1 MNKKVQK
8 GVITVVLSSM
18 ILTNTAFAASS
29 VINKSETVYVLK
41 KDNNVE
47 DKTVSV
53 WLNSEEGIKGK
64 DKSNLKNVK
73 NLKTDEKI
81 ENKNGYIYW
90 DENIKDIYYQ
100 GKSEENIPIDVK
112 IDYYLDGEKME
123 NSELEGKSGHLKL
136 VISTENNKY
145 VIKKINGKKT
155 KVYAPYTVIAAMA
168 FPQEIA
174 SNIESDDAKIAK
186 DGKNEVVTSILTP
199 GLKENFETILEDRQM
214 EEFKS
219 EAVVEMDVKDYKPVE
234 AYVVISNE
242 LFQNKADLETID
254 KLRDGVRELE
264 DNSQKL
270 VDASTKL
277 SDAQGK
283 LNKGINELGD
293 GTLKLKDGSKKL
305 YEKSGEFQDKLDEVI
320 EKVEPV
326 PGAAQKMYEGGSKL
340 TSGISDYTSAVGK
353 MNDKTGEMKDGAKKL
368 HDGSVELDNGLGKL
382 KDATVQLREG
392 SSKLSKIDEM
402 KEETLKKL
410 AELKSGIEKL
420 SAGANKLDAG

>member
-18 ILTNTAFAASS
+18 LLTNTAFAASN

-41 KDNNVE
+41 ENDNIK

-53 WLNSEEGIKGK
+53 WLNSEENIKGK

-73 NLKTDEKI
+73 NLKTDEEV

-90 DENIKDIYYQ
+90 DENVKDIYYQ

-123 NSELEGKSGHLKL
+123 NSELKGKSGHLKL

-145 VIKKINGKKT
+145 IIKKIGGKKT
-155 KVYAPYTVIAAMA
+155 KVYAPYTVIAALS
-168 FPQEIA
+168 FPQEVA
-174 SNIESDDAKIAK
+174 SNIESNDAKIAK
-186 DGKNEVVTSILTP
+186 DGKNEVVTSVLTP
-199 GLKENFETILEDRQM
+199 GLRENFESILEDRQM
-214 EEFKS
+214 EEFRS
-219 EAVVEMDVKDYKPVE
+219 EAVVEMDVKDYDPVE

-242 LFQNKADLETID
+242 LFQNEADLETID

-277 SDAQGK
+277 SEAQGK
-283 LNKGINELGD
+283 LNDGISELGD
-293 GTLKLKDGSKKL
+293 GTVKLKDGSKEL
-305 YEKSGEFQDKLDEVI
+305 YDKSGDFE
-320 EKVEPV
+320 
-326 PGAAQKMYEGGSKL
+326 
-340 TSGISDYTSAVGK
+340 
-353 MNDKTGEMKDGAKKL
+353 
-368 HDGSVELDNGLGKL
+368 
-382 KDATVQLREG
+382 
-392 SSKLSKIDEM
+392 
-402 KEETLKKL
+402 
-410 AELKSGIEKL
+410 
-420 SAGANKLDAG
+420 